1 MFESTTTT
9 GVARN
14 LLIYAVG
21 VGLAVA
27 GALGIAEAV
36 ELALP
41 LAFVLFVAGLAVVL
55 YVHEYLGGPF

>member
-9 GVARN
+9 GLARN

-21 VGLAVA
+21 VGLVVA
-27 GALGIAEAV
+27 GALGISEAV

-41 LAFVLFVAGLAVVL
+41 LAFVLFVAGLATVL
-55 YVHEYLGGPF
+55 YVHEYLDGPF